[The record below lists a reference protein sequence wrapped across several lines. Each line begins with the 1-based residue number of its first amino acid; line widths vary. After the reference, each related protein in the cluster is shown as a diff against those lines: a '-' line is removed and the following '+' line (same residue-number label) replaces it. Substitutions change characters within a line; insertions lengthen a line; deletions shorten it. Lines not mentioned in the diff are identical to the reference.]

1 MYPPPGAY
9 KLTYT
14 YVRERTIRQLAI
26 PFVLDLC
33 DLASV
38 FVIEDVDSTGDGRLL
53 AKTLQDIASL

>member
-1 MYPPPGAY
+1 MDPPPGAY

-38 FVIEDVDSTGDGRLL
+38 LVVENVDFARYGRLL
-53 AKTLQDIASL
+53 AEALQNITSL